1 MYYNELAMEWT
12 TRIQFPVGIVFFT
25 FVTRSGACATLY
37 SVRKWK
43 GQNVKPTICSWWLLR
58 LKRHGAIPPLPY
70 VP

>member
-1 MYYNELAMEWT
+1 MSDISYCYTKNKLQMYYNELAMEWT

-43 GQNVKPTICSWWLLR
+43 GQNVKPTICS
-58 LKRHGAIPPLPY
+58 
-70 VP
+70 